1 MRILAVTTLRNEAPY
16 IVEWVAHMRAIG
28 VTDLLVY
35 TNDCDDGTDALLAV
49 LAKQGVLHHIVQQ
62 VPKGTSTQWQALKAA
77 WTHPLRKSCDWAV
90 ACDVDEFINVHLGEG
105 SLHDLIAAVPDQTDA
120 IAMPWRLFG
129 NAGID
134 RFEDRPIT
142 EQFQQA
148 IPADA
153 MFPIAATFFKT
164 LFKPAG
170 PFNGFGVHRPKQKD
184 AAKHPRPYWI
194 AYDMEQD
201 ATLLGQMPHLMSL
214 VGIARGVRSF
224 ECNHYSL
231 RLAQSFLMKHARGLP
246 NRSSKPIDLAYW
258 VQRNFNTEHNPS
270 IDRSRRARIA
280 EMQCLLALK
289 DVAQAHQ
296 AGVEHHQNRIAHI
309 LGQPEGYELYCDILL
324 AAEGLSY
331 RITKP
336 GRCFSFTKNCNT
348 ENNPRKGEIF
358 GKSPVLFTRYN

>member
-35 TNDCDDGTDALLAV
+35 TNDCDDGTDVLLAV

-62 VPKGTSTQWQALKAA
+62 VPKGTSPQWQALKAA

-153 MFPIAATFFKT
+153 MFAIAATFFKT
-164 LFKPAG
+164 VFKPAG

-194 AYDMEQD
+194 AYDMAQD
-201 ATLLGQMPHLMSL
+201 ATLLG
-214 VGIARGVRSF
+214 
-224 ECNHYSL
+224 
-231 RLAQSFLMKHARGLP
+231 
-246 NRSSKPIDLAYW
+246 
-258 VQRNFNTEHNPS
+258 
-270 IDRSRRARIA
+270 
-280 EMQCLLALK
+280 
-289 DVAQAHQ
+289 
-296 AGVEHHQNRIAHI
+296 
-309 LGQPEGYELYCDILL
+309 
-324 AAEGLSY
+324 
-331 RITKP
+331 
-336 GRCFSFTKNCNT
+336 
-348 ENNPRKGEIF
+348 
-358 GKSPVLFTRYN
+358 

>member
-62 VPKGTSTQWQALKAA
+62 VPKGTSTQWQALKAV

-194 AYDMEQD
+194 AYDMAQD
-201 ATLLGQMPHLMSL
+201 ATLLGQMPHRMSL
-214 VGIARGVRSF
+214 IGMARGVRPV

-280 EMQCLLALK
+280 EMQRLLAFK

-296 AGVEHHQNRIAHI
+296 AGVAHHQNRIAHI
-309 LGQPEGYELYCDILL
+309 LGQPEGYELYCNILL
-324 AAEGLSY
+324 AAEG
-331 RITKP
+331 RILPDHKA
-336 GRCFSFTKNCNT
+336 REMFQLYQKLQQT
-348 ENNPRKGEIF
+348 E
-358 GKSPVLFTRYN
+358 

>member
-62 VPKGTSTQWQALKAA
+62 VPKGTSPQWQALKAA
-77 WTHPLRKSCDWAV
+77 WTHLLRKSCDWAV

-170 PFNGFGVHRPKQKD
+170 PFNGLGVHRPKQKD

-201 ATLLGQMPHLMSL
+201 ATLLAQMPHRMSL
-214 VGIARGVRSF
+214 IG
-224 ECNHYSL
+224 
-231 RLAQSFLMKHARGLP
+231 MARGLP

-280 EMQCLLALK
+280 EMQRLLALK

-296 AGVEHHQNRIAHI
+296 AGVEHHQSRIAHI

-324 AAEGLSY
+324 AAEG
-331 RITKP
+331 RILPDHKA
-336 GRCFSFTKNCNT
+336 REMFQLYQKLKHR
-348 ENNPRKGEIF
+348 E
-358 GKSPVLFTRYN
+358 